1 MNCLISIGNV
11 KSEANGT
18 TTVMDDAEDSREFV
32 RALARGL
39 AVIESFDSLPGG
51 ATLSH
56 IASRANLNRGTVRR
70 ALITLQRLGYVA
82 EKHGRFSLLPRTLR
96 LGYSYLSSEPLGV
109 LARPYVEEVHAETG
123 ETTSLSVFDEGMI
136 VYLIRAMTSRLLH
149 DKLTI
154 GSRIPAYA
162 ASMGRVLLAGLPE
175 SELDRYL
182 RETKFTPFTPLT
194 VVDPVRIRALID
206 RAREVGFAG
215 NDQELELGLRSIA
228 VPIFAQNGATVAALN
243 VGCSSARVTYAEME
257 EKFLPILRGAARKIS
272 DLLMHS
278 GVSTP
283 REPTT
288 YT

>member
-1 MNCLISIGNV
+1 MTTKTIA
-11 KSEANGT
+11 KS
-18 TTVMDDAEDSREFV
+18 VRAEDNREFV

-39 AVIESFDSLPGG
+39 AVIESFDNLPGG
-51 ATLSH
+51 ATLSD

-123 ETTSLSVFDEGMI
+123 ETTSLSVLDEGMI

-154 GSRIPAYA
+154 GS
-162 ASMGRVLLAGLPE
+162 GLPGIPCLDGTSASCGVAD

-182 RETKFTPFTPLT
+182 RETEFTRFTPLT
-194 VVDPVRIRALID
+194 VVDPVRLRALID
-206 RAREVGFAG
+206 RVREVGFAG

-228 VPIFAQNGATVAALN
+228 VPIFAQNGGAVAALN
-243 VGCSSARVTYAEME
+243 VGCSSARFSGNG
-257 EKFLPILRGAARKIS
+257 KKILTHLARG
-272 DLLMHS
+272 
-278 GVSTP
+278 STQNF
-283 REPTT
+283 RLACAFRSIRSSKAYDKHTVRVGA
-288 YT
+288 YG